1 MIKRPAKQP
10 ADRPQGIGA
19 SLRRKEDERF
29 MHGRG
34 EYVGNI
40 RMVGMLDVAFVRSP
54 IAHGHIVGI
63 EKPAGLEHAVYTHA
77 DLDGVQPIVANS
89 GLPGFKPSEQPV
101 LAHGKV
107 RQVGEMIAM
116 CVAATRAEAE
126 DLAAQVS
133 VDFEELPAVV
143 DMLDARHEDSALV
156 HEHWGDNVFL
166 ETFVDAKLAAA
177 GQTDLDE
184 IRRRAPIRV
193 QRKLRTSRQSMAPME
208 GRGVVAH
215 WDKRLAQLIVHT
227 SAQMPHITRTGLAQ
241 CLGLDE
247 GQLRVIAPD
256 VGGGFGYKG
265 ILLPEEI
272 CCGWLAMQLE
282 RPVRWLEDRRE
293 QLTANANCREHDYD
307 ITAYAERDGRLLAVE
322 CEATVDSGA
331 YSSYP
336 FSACLEAA
344 QVGSIL
350 PGPYKMDRYRCRT
363 WSVATNKPPI
373 LPYRGVA
380 RTGVCYA
387 IETMMDAIASAAGLE
402 PHEVRL
408 RNLVEPH
415 EMPFDN
421 ITNKHFD
428 SGDYPEAVRRA
439 VAAIDLPAVRARQQR
454 READGRR
461 IGFGIAVF
469 CEQGAH
475 GTSVYHGWG
484 IPMVPGRE
492 PAVLRLTP
500 DGVLEVRAGVHSHGQ
515 SMETTLAQI
524 AHDVLG
530 IDTDRV
536 RIVLGD
542 TGVTPYS
549 TGTWGS
555 RSIVMAGGAVGQG
568 AKELKQRLLKIGAWL
583 LKTPLDD
590 VSWQQSAVVAPD
602 GTSCTLEQIAHTWY
616 LKPQLLPP
624 DVDPRGL
631 EVATTYQAKRDTG
644 TFSYACHAV
653 VVAVDTALGL
663 TEILDY
669 VIVEDGGVLINP
681 MVVDGQV
688 YGGAAQGIG
697 TALYE
702 AMPYSEDGQPL
713 ASTLAD
719 YLLPGATEVP
729 PIRIEHM
736 ETPAPYTEFGQK
748 GIGESGAI
756 GSAAAIANAVNDAL
770 RPLGAEVTRLPVSPR
785 VVLEAVAQAAARE
798 AAIKGVPA

>member
-1 MIKRPAKQP
+1 MIKRPPKHS
-10 ADRPQGIGA
+10 DVNRPQGIGA
-19 SLRRKEDERF
+19 SLARKEDERF

-34 EYVGNI
+34 EYVPNI
-40 RMVGMLDVAFVRSP
+40 RMVGMVDVAFVRSP

-63 EKPAGLEHAVYTHA
+63 EKPQAFANAIYTLA
-77 DLDGVQPIVANS
+77 DLESVRPIVANS
-89 GLPGFKPSEQPV
+89 ALPGFKSSQQPV
-101 LAHGKV
+101 LASGKV
-107 RQVGEMIAM
+107 RQVGEPIAM
-116 CVAATRAEAE
+116 CVAATRAAAE
-126 DLAAQVS
+126 DIAAQVF

-143 DMLDARHEDSALV
+143 DMLDARREGSPLV

-166 ETFVDAKLAAA
+166 ETFVDARPEV
-177 GQTDLDE
+177 DLDA
-184 IRRRAPIRV
+184 IRRDAPIRV
-193 QRKLRTSRQSMAPME
+193 RRKLRTARQSMAPME

-215 WDKRLAQLIVHT
+215 WDRRLSQLIVHT
-227 SAQMPHITRTGLAQ
+227 SAQMPHITRTGLAE

-247 GQLRVIAPD
+247 GQVRVIAPD

-265 ILLPEEI
+265 ILLPEEV

-282 RPVRWLEDRRE
+282 RPVRWIEDRRE

-307 ITAYAERDGRLLAVE
+307 ITGYADSDGRLLAID
-322 CEATVDSGA
+322 CEAHVDSGA

-350 PGPYKMDRYRCRT
+350 PGPYKMERFRCRT

-387 IETMMDAIASAAGLE
+387 IETIMDAIAVEAGIE
-402 PHEVRL
+402 PYEVRL
-408 RNLVEPH
+408 RSLVGPH
-415 EMPFDN
+415 EMPYDN

-439 VAAIDLPAVRARQQR
+439 MAAIDLPAVRARQR
-454 READGRR
+454 RGEPDGRR
-461 IGFGIAVF
+461 IGFGMSVF

-492 PAVLRLTP
+492 PAVIRLTP

-524 AHDVLG
+524 AHEVLG

-555 RSIVMAGGAVGQG
+555 RSIVMAGGAVGR
-568 AKELKQRLLKIGAWL
+568 ASKELKERLMKIGAHL
-583 LKTPLDD
+583 LGEPLSE
-590 VSWQQSAVVAPD
+590 VRWENGAVVGKDARR
-602 GTSCTLEQIAHTWY
+602 TLKDMARTWY
-616 LKPQLLPP
+616 LAPQLLPH

-631 EVATTYQAKRDTG
+631 EVSTSYQAKRDSG

-653 VVAVDTALGL
+653 VVAVDPALGQ

-669 VIVEDGGVLINP
+669 AIVEDGGVLINP

-719 YLLPGATEVP
+719 YILPGATEVP
-729 PIRIEHM
+729 AIRIDHM

-756 GSAAAIANAVNDAL
+756 GPPAAIANAVNDAL
-770 RPLGAEVTRLPVSPR
+770 RGLGVRIDQLPITPRLIV
-785 VVLEAVAQAAARE
+785 EALAQQRE
-798 AAIKGVPA
+798 TQTSALKGMTA